1 MTDAISIMYSIVFVL
16 ISLISLKSLDRNVSL
31 SIAVI
36 SIFQII
42 VAIAV
47 GRYSNAISKLSVI
60 VMVLVFSLVLLIS
73 SVVYYAWSYAK

>member
-60 VMVLVFSLVLLIS
+60 VLVLVFSLVLLIS